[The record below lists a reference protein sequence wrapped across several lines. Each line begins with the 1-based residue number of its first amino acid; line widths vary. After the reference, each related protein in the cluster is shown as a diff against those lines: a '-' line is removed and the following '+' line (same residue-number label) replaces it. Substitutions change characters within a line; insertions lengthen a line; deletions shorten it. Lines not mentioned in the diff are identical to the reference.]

1 MHGEEL
7 DGRPQWTEQRLADR
21 FEEFGGRALAWIGG
35 IAIMLGIVFLVGIGL
50 DRGWI
55 DESMR
60 IIFGLLGSTALLLVG
75 VWLYERKGQTQAAL
89 AATGSALAG
98 LDAALLVGTQI
109 YEVIPA
115 EAGLAGAGL
124 VGIVGVAIAV
134 RWKSTIVA
142 AIGILGALSA
152 PLLAGTGT
160 SGLSLAFLTIALAA
174 AVGVLLW
181 QRWNWLSIGAF
192 AVSAPQL
199 VAWVM
204 ANRDEHL
211 SIALGALAGFWLLY
225 LIAAIGYELR
235 ARSSGE
241 LPIPS
246 LFMLLA
252 DVVLIAVTGYFALA
266 QTGHPEAAGAWLLGL
281 AAVHILLGA
290 LSFRRAITDDIGSL
304 FVAVGLGLSAFG
316 FADALDG
323 PVLVV
328 GWAIQAAVL
337 AYMSTRASREPGLV
351 ASNAELL
358 LAAAGASLGLALG
371 HALLFEAPPEAIV
384 AGVADLSE
392 AVVGLGACAA
402 AALYGRFAL
411 GKIDP
416 RVGSVCDAAAAV
428 VLLYLGSVTIVD
440 VAGVT
445 SSGGTRQIGQALLSA
460 FWAVTGLC
468 AVVYGLLRDI
478 QRLRIA
484 GLALLA
490 LAIAKVYT
498 YDLAALEQLPRVLSL
513 IVLGLLLLVGAF
525 AYQRIRVGDGDAAPS
540 AGGEG

>member
-7 DGRPQWTEQRLADR
+7 KSRPQWTEQRLADR
-21 FEEFGGRALAWIGG
+21 FEELGGRALAWIGG
-35 IAIMLGIVFLVGIGL
+35 IAIMLGIAFLVGIGF

-55 DESMR
+55 DESTR
-60 IIFGLLGSTALLLVG
+60 IISGLLGATALLLVG
-75 VWLYERKGQTQAAL
+75 VWLYERKGHTQAAL
-89 AATGSALAG
+89 AAAGGALAG
-98 LDAALLVGTQI
+98 LDATLMVGTQI

-115 EAGLAGAGL
+115 EIGLAGAGL
-124 VGIVGVAIAV
+124 VGIVGVAMAV
-134 RWKSTIVA
+134 RWESTIVA

-160 SGLSLAFLTIALAA
+160 SALSLAFLAIALTA

-192 AVSAPQL
+192 VVSAPQL
-199 VAWVM
+199 VAWVLT
-204 ANRDEHL
+204 NQDEHL
-211 SIALGALAGFWLLY
+211 PIALGALVGFWALY
-225 LIAAIGYELR
+225 LIAALGYELR
-235 ARSSGE
+235 ARSFGE
-241 LPIPS
+241 LPTSS
-246 LFMLLA
+246 LFVLLA
-252 DVVLIAVTGYFALA
+252 NVALIAVTGYFALD
-266 QTGHPEAAGAWLLGL
+266 QTGHPQAAAAWLLGL
-281 AAVHILLGA
+281 AAGHILLGA
-290 LSFRRAITDDIGSL
+290 FSFRQAIADEVGSL
-304 FVAVGLGLSAFG
+304 LVAVGLGLSVFG
-316 FADALDG
+316 FAGALDG

-337 AYMSTRASREPGLV
+337 AYLATRASRESGHV
-351 ASNAELL
+351 ASNADLL

-371 HALLFEAPPEAIV
+371 HVLLFEAPPEALV
-384 AGVADLSE
+384 AGVVDLGE

-411 GKIDP
+411 GRVEP
-416 RVGSVCDAAAAV
+416 RVGLACEAVAAV
-428 VLLYLGSVTIVD
+428 VLLYLGSVMIIE

-445 SSGGTRQIGQALLSA
+445 SSGGTRQMGQALLSA
-460 FWAVTGLC
+460 FWAVTGLG

-478 QRLRIA
+478 QRSRIA

-525 AYQRIRVGDGDAAPS
+525 AYQRIRVGDGDTAPT
-540 AGGEG
+540 AGEEA